1 MKRVR
6 ITPIAIPFSNFTKL
20 YYVGR
25 FSELEDHTLG
35 DSMAMQMTDPAYHQ
49 WYVPLFFMKGLSY
62 FDFSTESKCRR
73 L

>member
-6 ITPIAIPFSNFTKL
+6 ITPIAIPFHNFTT
-20 YYVGR
+20 YYSGR
-25 FSELEDHTLG
+25 FSGVEDHALG
-35 DSMAMQMTDPAYHQ
+35 GSMAMQMTDPAYQ

-62 FDFSTESKCRR
+62 FDFSTDYKCRR